1 MENYG
6 QTSLNEYY
14 TIGWTSGE
22 ENVKIEEEPDTKP
35 SKYNYSIPKD
45 MKKYIFHL
53 VR

>member
-1 MENYG
+1 MN
-6 QTSLNEYY
+6 
-14 TIGWTSGE
+14 TIQLDE
-22 ENVKIEEEPDTKP
+22 HLEEEDVKVEEESDTKP